1 MFDTIILL
9 TGPVEE
15 PVLGSILQGHNPALS
30 IRPAATLAD
39 VTALAPELLDRSRLV
54 AFCTEV
60 VVPARVLD
68 LLRFGAYNFHPGPPQ
83 FPGWGCAHF
92 ALHQGATDFGATV
105 HVMIEKVDA
114 GPIVGVELFR
124 IPPGAPAQD
133 LEALAY
139 AQLAQLFRRLAP
151 MLAAQADPLPQ
162 LPIHWSGEKCTRRRY
177 AAICAQSSP
186 DESGTEHESQG
197 HGRRPAAGVLTGKP
211 VS

>member
-1 MFDTIILL
+1 MGIVMFDTIILL

-54 AFCTEV
+54 AFCTDV
-60 VVPARVLD
+60 VVPLRVLD
-68 LLRFGAYNFHPGPPQ
+68 LVRFGAYNFHPGPPQ

-92 ALHQGATDFGATV
+92 ALHQGATEFGATV
-105 HVMIEKVDA
+105 HVMIERVDA

-124 IPPGAPAQD
+124 IPPGATAQD

-151 MLAAQADPLPQ
+151 MLAAQADPLPR
-162 LPIHWSGEKCTRRRY
+162 LPIHWSGEKCTRQRY
-177 AAICAQSSP
+177 AAICAPSVNGKAM
-186 DESGTEHESQG
+186 D
-197 HGRRPAAGVLTGKP
+197 AAKP
-211 VS
+211 PEY

>member
-1 MFDTIILL
+1 MLDTIILL
-9 TGPVEE
+9 TGPTEQ

-30 IRPAATLAD
+30 IQPAASLAD
-39 VTALAPELLDRSRLV
+39 VNALAPELLARARLV

-60 VVPARVLD
+60 VVPLRVLD
-68 LLRFGAYNFHPGPPQ
+68 RLRFGAYNFHPGPPQ

-92 ALHQGATDFGATV
+92 ALHQGATEFGATA

-124 IPPGAPAQD
+124 IPPGAGAPD

-139 AQLAQLFRRLAP
+139 VELARLFRRLAP
-151 MLAAQADPLPQ
+151 GLVTQSDPLPR

-177 AAICAQSSP
+177 AAMRAQSSP
-186 DESGTEHESQG
+186 HESRAARESQG
-197 HGRRPAAGVLTGKP
+197 DGRREAAGEMTG
-211 VS
+211 